1 MNRILSGVFPD
12 FPPELRFNKSRSNP
26 IYSLPN
32 PDFLFHF
39 FCFSSRIFRD
49 DQSLVVVGVIGRSTD
64 AECNKMAGF
73 DMIKLA
79 PEPNASVQ
87 NGQIRFYFNESE
99 GKTLYIHF
107 QTMFDE
113 MVMEKFVMEQMLKAS
128 TEAKEE
134 PTQEKRSGR
143 RRSSSNHS
151 LHTLIRTK
159 FAQILL
165 FAIQVC
171 HIIVLVEPNNVFDTS
186 YLSIFKALKV
196 IRYVHDLNCSYE
208 HSFDECFFS

>member
-1 MNRILSGVFPD
+1 M
-12 FPPELRFNKSRSNP
+12 
-26 IYSLPN
+26 
-32 PDFLFHF
+32 
-39 FCFSSRIFRD
+39 
-49 DQSLVVVGVIGRSTD
+49 VVGVIGKSTD

-79 PEPNASVQ
+79 PEPNASIQ

-113 MVMEKFVMEQMLKAS
+113 MVMEKFLMEHMLKVSAD
-128 TEAKEE
+128 AKEE
-134 PTQEKRSGR
+134 PVQGRRNTR

-151 LHTLIRTK
+151 LHTLVRTK
-159 FAQILL
+159 FAQMLL

-171 HIIVLVEPNNVFDTS
+171 HVVVLVEPNNVFDTS

-196 IRYVHDLNCSYE
+196 IR
-208 HSFDECFFS
+208 

>member
-1 MNRILSGVFPD
+1 M
-12 FPPELRFNKSRSNP
+12 
-26 IYSLPN
+26 
-32 PDFLFHF
+32 
-39 FCFSSRIFRD
+39 
-49 DQSLVVVGVIGRSTD
+49 VVGVIGKSTD

-79 PEPNASVQ
+79 PDTNSSAQ

-107 QTMFDE
+107 NTMFDE
-113 MVMEKFVMEQMLKAS
+113 MVMETFVMEQMLKAVAD
-128 TEAKEE
+128 AKEE
-134 PTQEKRSGR
+134 PAQDKRSSR
-143 RRSSSNHS
+143 RQNSSIHS

-159 FAQILL
+159 FAQMLL

-196 IRYVHDLNCSYE
+196 IRSVANFRPSQ
-208 HSFDECFFS
+208 FGRIFI